1 MPSYGWPLSKVLDRI
16 QMTADMTVEDYLGDG
31 EWFRLAAYRL
41 RDNVLFNTLSNQ
53 WSSLVF
59 PEDGSFALIHCQA
72 GGQSGVWL
80 HYLATDDQRSEY
92 LCGCYQIASW

>member
-1 MPSYGWPLSKVLDRI
+1 MRELPREVT
-16 QMTADMTVEDYLGDG
+16 TA
-31 EWFRLAAYRL
+31 A
-41 RDNVLFNTLSNQ
+41 
-53 WSSLVF
+53 
-59 PEDGSFALIHCQA
+59 DGSFALIHCQA